1 MRKLWPLMVLVVTSA
16 CLSDTSG
23 APTGSTPGTADST
36 VVAIAP
42 ATTSVVVGQSVQYQA
57 TVTGSSTAAIG
68 WSVSN
73 PNIAS
78 VSTSGLVTGVAS
90 GTATLTA
97 TAGVAS
103 RSVKLTVTAGAVDRV
118 TACDRSLG
126 GCAAS
131 VSLAFDGT
139 AGTAK
144 TAVAVRASAYNA
156 FGADISGGC
165 VFAWTPLNSG
175 VVNIQLSTDAAK
187 RDALI
192 TRAAAGS
199 VSILVT
205 CGSVVGVFT
214 VN

>member
-23 APTGSTPGTADST
+23 APTASKPGTTDST

-42 ATTSVVVGQSVQYQA
+42 ATTSVVIGQAVQYQA
-57 TVTGSSTAAIG
+57 TVAGSSGVAVA

-78 VSTSGLVTGVAS
+78 VTGSGLLTGVAS

-97 TAGVAS
+97 AAMG
-103 RSVKLTVTAGAVDRV
+103 RSAALIITVGTGAVDRV
-118 TACDRSLG
+118 SACDRSNNG

-131 VSLAFDGT
+131 ASLAFDS
-139 AGTAK
+139 TAK

-156 FGADISGGC
+156 FGADISGSC
-165 VFAWTPLNSG
+165 VFAWTPLKSG
-175 VVNIQLSTDAAK
+175 IVTIQLSTDATK

-192 TRAAAGS
+192 TRAASGP

-205 CGSVVGVFT
+205 CGSVIGVFT

>member
-1 MRKLWPLMVLVVTSA
+1 MRKLWPLLVLVVTSA

-23 APTGSTPGTADST
+23 APTGTTRTPSDSS
-36 VVAIAP
+36 VVSIAP
-42 ATTSVVVGQSVQYQA
+42 ATTSIIIGQSVQYQA
-57 TVTGSSTAAIG
+57 TVTGSTAAPS

-78 VSTSGLVTGVAS
+78 VTASGLVTGVAS
-90 GTATLTA
+90 GTTTLTA
-97 TAGVAS
+97 AAAGAS
-103 RSVKLTVTAGAVDRV
+103 RSLSLTVAAGAVDRV
-118 TACDRSLG
+118 TACDRSLS

-131 VSLAFDGT
+131 ASLAVDST
-139 AGTAK
+139 AN

-156 FGADISGGC
+156 FGADISTSC
-165 VFAWTPLNSG
+165 VFAWTPLHSG
-175 VVNIQLSTDAAK
+175 IVNIQLSADATK

-192 TRAAAGS
+192 TRVGAGS
-199 VSILVT
+199 VSVLVT